1 MNQPLY
7 QQIIT
12 SLLNE
17 IDTGRLQPGDQVPSE
32 KELTDQ
38 YQVSRITAK
47 KALDQLAEEGV
58 IVRIR
63 GKGSY
68 VNVSDALAN
77 EDVTGREGKELRRGD
92 RLIGAIFPS
101 YTDGYGLL
109 LQYAVEKTIAE
120 LGGSLVIKRSNH
132 SVEEEEA
139 AIDALLDLQVDGIIV
154 FPADSREYNQ
164 RLLKMILDE
173 FPVVVV
179 DRNLKGIQACTVHT
193 DNKTAAYKLAAHL
206 LETGHKHIA
215 FISPDPN
222 RTSTLE
228 DRLAGFQQAFLASGT
243 RLCSDYLITD
253 IPSGYSCKSSDT
265 HSGEYRLMKKLL
277 EEHPQITAYVCAE
290 YEIAIILYKLLES
303 MGLRVPEDCSI
314 VCFDC
319 PDDPYD
325 HLNRPRFT
333 HIRQYEEKMG
343 RTAVELLFAQIENK
357 EVPKLTLLGFEFKEG
372 RST

>member
-1 MNQPLY
+1 MKSTQVDC
-7 QQIIT
+7 
-12 SLLNE
+12 SLA
-17 IDTGRLQPGDQVPSE
+17 IRFPQK

-38 YQVSRITAK
+38 FQVSRITAK
-47 KALDQLAEEGV
+47 KALDLLAEEGV

-68 VNVSDALAN
+68 VNVSGVPNDEEVEGRN
-77 EDVTGREGKELRRGD
+77 GKETGRSD

-109 LQYAVEKTIAE
+109 LQYAVEKTVAE
-120 LGGSLVIKRSNH
+120 LGGSLIIKRSNH
-132 SVEEEEA
+132 SVGEEEA
-139 AIDALLDLQVDGIIV
+139 AIDTLLGLQVDGIIV
-154 FPADSREYNQ
+154 FPTDSREYNQ

-193 DNKTAAYKLAAHL
+193 DNKTAAYKLAAYL

-253 IPSGYSCKSSDT
+253 FPSGYSCRSIDNNSA
-265 HSGEYRLMKKLL
+265 EYTLIKKLL
-277 EEHPQITAYVCAE
+277 EEHPQITAFVCAE
-290 YEIAIILYKLLES
+290 YEIAIFLYKLLES
-303 MGLRVPEDCSI
+303 IGLRVPEDCSI

-343 RTAVELLFAQIENK
+343 RRAVELLYSQIDNR
-357 EVPKLTLLGFEFKEG
+357 EVPKLTLLGFEYKEG